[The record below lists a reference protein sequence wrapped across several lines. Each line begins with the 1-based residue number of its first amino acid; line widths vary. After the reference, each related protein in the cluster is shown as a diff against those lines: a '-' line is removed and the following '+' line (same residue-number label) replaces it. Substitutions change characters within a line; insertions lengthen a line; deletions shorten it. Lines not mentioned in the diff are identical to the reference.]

1 MSFSITNI
9 YSHEITVQWLPPD
22 PFLQY
27 GIIIS
32 YTLNCYETESKV
44 VPSSLPRVFPHPP
57 PVNVTVD
64 GLQPFTMYNCTI
76 VANNSA
82 GQSTPGSDSG
92 KTVSEGS
99 SKINKHQLIPIYYF
113 SSLYRFFQHYYFS
126 NKYYI

>member
-1 MSFSITNI
+1 MNKVTQNYAKPFLIFELAPSGPPRNFSIMKM
-9 YSHEITVQWLPPD
+9 YSHKLTVQWLPPD

-32 YTLNCYETESKV
+32 YTLTCYETESKV
-44 VPSSLPRVFPHPP
+44 VLSSLPRVFPHPP

-82 GQSTPGSDSG
+82 GQSTAASDSG
-92 KTVSEGS
+92 KTISEGS
-99 SKINKHQLIPIYYF
+99 SKINKD
-113 SSLYRFFQHYYFS
+113 
-126 NKYYI
+126 